1 MGEFSPYPARN
12 IKEVL
17 EISLEGSGKTWFVF
31 VVCVW
36 CVCVSLV
43 VLCGVSGI
51 IIFEE
56 MEKKKCF
63 GCRIMFCQKFSLSS
77 QVQKV

>member
-1 MGEFSPYPARN
+1 MKPGLY
-12 IKEVL
+12 L
-17 EISLEGSGKTWFVF
+17 
-31 VVCVW
+31 CVGGV
-36 CVCVSLV
+36 CVCVCVYVYLV

-63 GCRIMFCQKFSLSS
+63 GCRIMFCQKF
-77 QVQKV
+77 

>member
-1 MGEFSPYPARN
+1 M
-12 IKEVL
+12 L
-17 EISLEGSGKTWFVF
+17 ETSLEGSGETWFVF
-31 VVCVW
+31 VGGV
-36 CVCVSLV
+36 CVCVCVCVYVYLV

-63 GCRIMFCQKFSLSS
+63 GCRIMFCQKF
-77 QVQKV
+77 

>member
-1 MGEFSPYPARN
+1 MKPG
-12 IKEVL
+12 L
-17 EISLEGSGKTWFVF
+17 CLWC
-31 VVCVW
+31 VCG
-36 CVCVSLV
+36 VCVSLL